1 MGFPQGGVCSAKFWL
16 VAFNNAIKIINSGNI
31 EGNGYADDC
40 SAVLGGKRL
49 DHIVIN
55 MEKMLKNLVEWG
67 NSCKLRF
74 NPAKTVAVLFT
85 RKRREPTDFVQ
96 FENKVLPY
104 SKEVRYL
111 GITLDAKLHWKEHI
125 EDRITR
131 AKKLSL
137 IHI

>member
-1 MGFPQGGVCSAKFWL
+1 M
-16 VAFNNAIKIINSGNI
+16 AFNNAIKIINSGSI

-55 MEKMLKNLVEWG
+55 LEKMLKNLADWG

-74 NPAKTVAVLFT
+74 NPQKTVAVLFT
-85 RKRREPTDFVQ
+85 RKRKEPTKFVR
-96 FENKVLPY
+96 FENKTLPY

-111 GITLDAKLHWKEHI
+111 GITLDAKLHWKSHI
-125 EDRITR
+125 EDSCLLYTSPSPRD
-131 AKKLSL
+131 
-137 IHI
+137 